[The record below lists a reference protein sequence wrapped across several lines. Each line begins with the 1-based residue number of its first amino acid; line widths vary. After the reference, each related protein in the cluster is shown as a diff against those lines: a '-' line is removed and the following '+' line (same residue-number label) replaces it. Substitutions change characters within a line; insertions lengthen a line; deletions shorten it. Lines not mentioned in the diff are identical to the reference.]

1 MAMPPPSAESH
12 SPTRGALADA
22 IVTLAGTPDHA
33 STVDRLLLT
42 IAVLT
47 ADQVAAVRY
56 ASITALRGRT
66 YTTVAVSD
74 ELIRAVDEIQ
84 YADSSGPCVEALE
97 SGVPV
102 AVPDIAATV
111 QWPRFHEMAPRM
123 GLHASVSVPL
133 YAGRGIPVAV
143 LNVYGND
150 RAAMAPLIDG
160 ICSLHAHLT
169 DDLPDGG
176 EAPGLD
182 EGGRELVAGC
192 AEALGVRATIRLA
205 TDMIMASLHCTADD
219 AYLSLCIRAGAVG
232 VDLAGAAATLIA
244 QQRP

>member
-1 MAMPPPSAESH
+1 MALPPPSAD
-12 SPTRGALADA
+12 SPSPARGVLATA
-22 IVTLAGTPDHA
+22 IVTLAGTPDHS

-47 ADQVAAVRY
+47 ADRVAAVRY
-56 ASITALRGRT
+56 TSITALRGRT

-84 YADSSGPCVEALE
+84 YADSAGPCVQALDT
-97 SGVPV
+97 GIPV

-143 LNVYGND
+143 LNVYGPD

-169 DDLPDGG
+169 DDLPDDG
-176 EAPGLD
+176 EPRGLD
-182 EGGRELVAGC
+182 EGARELIAGC
-192 AEALGVRATIRLA
+192 AEAHGIRATIRRA
-205 TDMIMASLHCTADD
+205 TDMIMATLHCTPDD
-219 AYLSLCIRAGAVG
+219 AYLSLCIRAGAAG
-232 VDLAGAAATLIA
+232 ADLAGAAAALIA
-244 QQRP
+244 EERR